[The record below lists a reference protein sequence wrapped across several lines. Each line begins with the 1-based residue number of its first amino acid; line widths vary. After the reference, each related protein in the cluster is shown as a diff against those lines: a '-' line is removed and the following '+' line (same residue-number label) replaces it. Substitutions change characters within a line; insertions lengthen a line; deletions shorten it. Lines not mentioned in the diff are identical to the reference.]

1 MAKTVKIESTDT
13 PFRCVCSNGVHT
25 WYADEPVSKEGLDTA
40 PSPEELLLSAIG
52 TCAIITLRMFAN
64 RKQWTIGKIYIDLS
78 LEEIKTETGTINR
91 IHETL
96 TIDGPIDDEQ
106 FARLKSIL
114 PKCPVTKIVT
124 GQVEISYN

>member
-1 MAKTVKIESTDT
+1 MPRIVKIESSDS
-13 PFRCVCSNGVHT
+13 PFRCICSNGVHT
-25 WYADEPVSKEGLDTA
+25 WYGDEPVSKEGLDSA

-52 TCAIITLRMFAN
+52 TCATITLRMFAN
-64 RKQWTIGKIYIDLS
+64 RKQWSIGKISLELS
-78 LEEIKTETGTINR
+78 LEEIKTETGVIHR

-96 TIDGPIDDEQ
+96 KVDGLIDDEQ
-106 FARLKSIL
+106 FTRLKSIL